1 MKKGIIGLVIGMIVA
16 TMIFPM
22 IMIPFMGIGIVIW
35 GLYVLLHD
43 IIWNNIIHARKES
56 EHTK

>member
-1 MKKGIIGLVIGMIVA
+1 MKKGITGLLIGLIIA

-35 GLYVLLHD
+35 GLYILLHD
-43 IIWNNIIHARKES
+43 IIWNNIIHAKKGS
-56 EHTK
+56 EQIK

>member
-1 MKKGIIGLVIGMIVA
+1 MKKSILGLLIGMIIA

-35 GLYVLLHD
+35 GLYILVHD
-43 IIWNNIIHARKES
+43 IVWNNMMHGHNGSGQIK
-56 EHTK
+56 